1 MTRRFE
7 VILTSFSSDEC
18 NGQFKF
24 NIKWLLNGRHNFE
37 VLFVPGTDV
46 ECVNGMFL
54 FARPVR
60 SLRVVHVVKPW
71 FTSSTVGGLHIII
84 ET

>member
-24 NIKWLLNGRHNFE
+24 KIKWLLNGRHNYE
-37 VLFVPGTDV
+37 VLFVPDTDV

-60 SLRVVHVVKPW
+60 FVVHVVKPW
-71 FTSSTVGGLHIII
+71 FTSSTVGGLHIIR

>member
-1 MTRRFE
+1 MGDTITRYS
-7 VILTSFSSDEC
+7 LS
-18 NGQFKF
+18 
-24 NIKWLLNGRHNFE
+24 HA
-37 VLFVPGTDV
+37 GTDV

-60 SLRVVHVVKPW
+60 FVRVVYVVKPW
-71 FTSSTVGGLHIII
+71 FTSSTVGGLHIIR